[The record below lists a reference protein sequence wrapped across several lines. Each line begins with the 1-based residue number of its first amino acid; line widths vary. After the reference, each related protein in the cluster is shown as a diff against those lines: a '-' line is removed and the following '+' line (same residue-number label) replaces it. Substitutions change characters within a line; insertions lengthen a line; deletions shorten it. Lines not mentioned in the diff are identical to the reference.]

1 MHPLGRARSASN
13 SSARSSLFRSPTNRP
28 TTPLAPTPMHSQFVS
43 KRAGPTPFDSLNE
56 QYDEDIKSMTPESPD
71 SSIQDDFT
79 QKMTSSSTQA
89 PSSKPTSNSTMEENI
104 LLLLNKFS
112 SMSEQ
117 FDSVTRRMDKLESFR
132 DKEIQNIK
140 INHGTV
146 KRESDDFME
155 DMDTRVDSMQQA
167 YFKQQETIDLLTKT
181 NEDLLSTV
189 TKQNLKLN
197 ATDKIPSDYSRYSL
211 AFNPDAARYPLLKST
226 EPKHSFGK
234 FQTYLTGIELESD
247 SLASLEI
254 FWNTINSTLMMVLQ
268 SNQLFPDYKD
278 LDTTFSPQ
286 DILIPPH
293 GDPNHATIVNAYVCF
308 SKILRNFLLSASTI
322 KQEKAPNAYK
332 FLISERL

>member
-1 MHPLGRARSASN
+1 
-13 SSARSSLFRSPTNRP
+13 
-28 TTPLAPTPMHSQFVS
+28 
-43 KRAGPTPFDSLNE
+43 
-56 QYDEDIKSMTPESPD
+56 
-71 SSIQDDFT
+71 
-79 QKMTSSSTQA
+79 
-89 PSSKPTSNSTMEENI
+89 
-104 LLLLNKFS
+104 
-112 SMSEQ
+112 MSEK
-117 FDSVTRRMDKLESFR
+117 FESVTRRMDKLESFR

-234 FQTYLTGIELESD
+234 FQTYLTGI
-247 SLASLEI
+247 
-254 FWNTINSTLMMVLQ
+254 
-268 SNQLFPDYKD
+268 
-278 LDTTFSPQ
+278 
-286 DILIPPH
+286 
-293 GDPNHATIVNAYVCF
+293 
-308 SKILRNFLLSASTI
+308 
-322 KQEKAPNAYK
+322 
-332 FLISERL
+332 